1 MKNLTINLAKDEYGK
16 DLIIDLARVKHLLI
30 AGSTGS
36 GKSVLLHN
44 ILSALLTNNSPEYLK
59 LILIDPKRVE
69 MSVYA
74 NIPHLLSPVIIDIKR
89 AILAVKWANAE
100 MIRRYDVLK
109 DHDCK
114 DIHTYHNTVLA
125 PAIEKYRKAIKSD
138 DEQDHHS
145 TSLETMPNI
154 VIVIDEFSDLMDV
167 YPRETESAVLK
178 IAQMGHVVGIHIII
192 ATSRLSTKIFTS
204 SIRDAIGARIAM
216 QTASV
221 QDSKLI
227 IGTSDACMLRGA
239 GDLLFRDGLKY
250 IVRGQGRLV
259 SDEDIKIQCKSLYK
273 DYGDGSTSGIGLEA
287 SASDAFDMMVDDS
300 DTDELYEEAR
310 KEVIAPRG
318 KASTSYIQRRLGIGY
333 SHAAKLIDM
342 LEKRGVIG
350 PANGSKLREVIQN
363 E

>member
-16 DLIIDLARVKHLLI
+16 DLIIDLSRVKHLLI

-44 ILSALLTNNSPEYLK
+44 ILSTLITNNSRECLR

-74 NIPHLLSPVIIDIKR
+74 KIPYMLTPVIIDIKK
-89 AILAVKWANAE
+89 AILAIRWATTE
-100 MIRRYDVLK
+100 MIRRYEALEKNGV
-109 DHDCK
+109 K
-114 DIHTYHNTVLA
+114 DIGSRDL
-125 PAIEKYRKAIKSD
+125 P
-138 DEQDHHS
+138 
-145 TSLETMPNI
+145 ETMPHV

-192 ATSRLSTKIFTS
+192 ATSRLGTKIFTS

-227 IGTSDACMLRGA
+227 IGTSDACMLRGS

-259 SDEDIKIQCKSLYK
+259 SDEDIKTQCKSLYK

-287 SASDAFDMMVDDS
+287 SASDAFDMMIDDS
-300 DTDELYEEAR
+300 DADELYEEAR

-350 PANGSKLREVIQN
+350 PANGSKLREVIQK